1 MRMRATYNTDTP
13 RTLRKHKLKSTNTLV
28 RPPQKPQSTREINNL
43 IHITTRNR
51 QTNLD
56 SIAPEKP
63 PPGQNKPHNARSKDD
78 SEPIHTANPH

>member
-1 MRMRATYNTDTP
+1 
-13 RTLRKHKLKSTNTLV
+13 
-28 RPPQKPQSTREINNL
+28 PQKPQSTREINNL

-63 PPGQNKPHNARSKDD
+63 PPGQNKPYNARSKDD
-78 SEPIHTANPH
+78 SEPIHTANPSLTAQQAARRLIQRQIRQASA